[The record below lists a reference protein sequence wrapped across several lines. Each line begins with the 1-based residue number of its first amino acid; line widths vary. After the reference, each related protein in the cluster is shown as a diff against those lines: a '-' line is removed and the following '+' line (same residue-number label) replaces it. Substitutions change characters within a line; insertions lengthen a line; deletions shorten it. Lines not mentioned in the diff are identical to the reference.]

1 MSVLYLLLLAFP
13 PHTSP
18 SADLELKAAM
28 AMGQRVAQR
37 QHALPLVNQVV
48 LVPDEATYLDELARW
63 SPNARWPI
71 LFDDNQYAPRFI
83 RRFRPAKVWRRSSV
97 GVGVEDFKKLS
108 AHVVAS
114 AWGGSASPT
123 IAFRDRGIEPL
134 GLVLTRAGDPARV
147 AAVALA
153 AGRGQLLRFT
163 SNWDKPTSLWTE
175 VQTNRILD
183 EVQTILHESKET
195 FGAIGDTI
203 DAITVC
209 MSMPS
214 LANFLGAR
222 ENPVA
227 TTDLI
232 GRTLEG
238 SRYAWCGWIFGTK
251 KQSAYMAACSLF
263 LPRDRY
269 WFCNTYPETGGW
281 ENYGA
286 GNMAQ
291 VLPTFGIKSVITEGT
306 FESLL
311 KFDEG
316 GVAADVI
323 YFTSKGNPDF
333 LELADV
339 KVAPSWLP
347 ILNTPA
353 ALYFIHSWSLKNP
366 SVRSTVGGT
375 WLDRGVYAYVGS
387 SHEPLL
393 QAFVPP
399 MEVMRR
405 TTSLIP
411 LLPASRWFSGQGP
424 YSTPWRIN
432 TIGDPLM
439 VCGPNTTTNR
449 KRVAANDRT
458 DCIDAVVEVEEAM
471 NQAISLPNDDTFA
484 LAIDLLTRIG
494 RDAVASRLWDA
505 AHEQSVA
512 GPLSAKVSLPALFR
526 MKRTDQFLVA
536 FRMLAKPTVREQ
548 NLLWQLAGTR
558 LETPVDLL
566 LYNIRSLY
574 SSDDLRIIAPRVESS
589 RGRGSVLSIINKY
602 LQKARGRNQRELE
615 RMQNDYGG

>member
-1 MSVLYLLLLAFP
+1 MNMLFLLVLAFP
-13 PHTSP
+13 SQTAPV
-18 SADLELKAAM
+18 ADLELQAAI
-28 AMGQRVAQR
+28 ALGKRVAQR

-63 SPNARWPI
+63 THNARWPV
-71 LFDDNQYAPRFI
+71 LFDDARYAPRFI

-97 GVGVEDFKKLS
+97 GTGVKDFETLS
-108 AHVVAS
+108 AHVVAA

-123 IAFRDRGIEPL
+123 IAFRDRDIDPL
-134 GLVLTRAGDPARV
+134 GMVLTRTGDPARV

-163 SNWDKPTSLWTE
+163 SDWGAPTSLWTE
-175 VQTNRILD
+175 AQTNRILD
-183 EVQTILHESKET
+183 EVQSILHTSKEAY
-195 FGAIGDTI
+195 GAIGDTI

-214 LANFLGAR
+214 RANYSGAR

-232 GRTLEG
+232 GRNLEG
-238 SRYAWCGWIFGTK
+238 SRYAWSGWIFGSK

-286 GNMAQ
+286 GNMAE
-291 VLPTFGIKSVITEGT
+291 VLPKFGIKSSITEGT
-306 FESLL
+306 FNSLV
-311 KFDEG
+311 KFDKG
-316 GVAADVI
+316 GVAVDVI

-339 KVAPSWLP
+339 AVAPSWLP
-347 ILNTPA
+347 VLNTPA
-353 ALYFIHSWSLKNP
+353 ALYFVHSWSLKNP

-387 SHEPLL
+387 AHEPLL

-449 KRVAANDRT
+449 KRVAAHDRT
-458 DCIDAVVEVEEAM
+458 GCSDALVEVEEAM
-471 NQAISLPNDDTFA
+471 NRAITLPSDDTFA
-484 LAIDLLTRIG
+484 LAVELLTRIG
-494 RDAVASRLWDA
+494 RDALASQLWDA

-512 GPLSAKVSLPALFR
+512 GQQSARASLPALFR
-526 MKRTDQFLVA
+526 MKRIDQFIIA
-536 FRMLAKPTVREQ
+536 FRMLAKPTPREQ

-558 LETPVDLL
+558 VETPIDLL
-566 LYNIRSLY
+566 LDNIRSLS

-589 RGRGSVLSIINKY
+589 RGRGSVLHIINKY

-615 RMQNDYGG
+615 RMQNHYGG